1 MLPCQTHQLP
11 IIHQDVPID
20 ALLVKVNLGFK
31 KKHAM
36 RAYVEANAPGRLAI
50 HSHGNIPHMREPV
63 IYQKH
68 PNCECY

>member
-31 KKHAM
+31 KTHAR
-36 RAYVEANAPGRLAI
+36 RAYVEADAPISTRNPFPWQ
-50 HSHGNIPHMREPV
+50 HSTHEGAGDISKPS
-63 IYQKH
+63 KL
-68 PNCECY
+68 